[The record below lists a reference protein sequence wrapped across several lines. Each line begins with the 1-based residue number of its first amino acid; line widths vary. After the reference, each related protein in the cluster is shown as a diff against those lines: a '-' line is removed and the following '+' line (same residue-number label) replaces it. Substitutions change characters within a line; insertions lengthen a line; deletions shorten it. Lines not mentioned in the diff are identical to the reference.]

1 MRRWRAA
8 STCCAGQRRRRY
20 DALILE
26 VVQKAK
32 QQAGGAATAALF
44 LWHVES
50 SRQELPPDGFAECAF
65 LLMLARRFDAD
76 MISQKKLKLSL
87 VLHCC
92 WSGDNAP
99 VQLGVS
105 RLGVGI
111 EACQLKV
118 RDWVCLP

>member
-1 MRRWRAA
+1 MQIDI
-8 STCCAGQRRRRY
+8 T
-20 DALILE
+20 
-26 VVQKAK
+26 
-32 QQAGGAATAALF
+32 
-44 LWHVES
+44 
-50 SRQELPPDGFAECAF
+50 
-65 LLMLARRFDAD
+65 
-76 MISQKKLKLSL
+76 KKLKLSL

-118 RDWVCLP
+118 RDWVYVCLSIVCLGVRVCQLLWQCLVRSLGL